1 MNPPIN
7 FEHREYDL
15 ACSITALD
23 GDGDKPPFGI
33 ERLGVV
39 AGIGQGGAAVP
50 LQKSSSAKVSD
61 DRRP

>member
-23 GDGDKPPFGI
+23 GDGDKPQFGI

-50 LQKSSSAKVSD
+50 LQ
-61 DRRP
+61 